1 MGDAGL
7 TDLHEMQAVLPW
19 DFGGGML
26 DLNQG
31 RQFLGGDMLI

>member
-19 DFGGGML
+19 DSGGGML

-31 RQFLGGDMLI
+31 RQFLGRDMLI